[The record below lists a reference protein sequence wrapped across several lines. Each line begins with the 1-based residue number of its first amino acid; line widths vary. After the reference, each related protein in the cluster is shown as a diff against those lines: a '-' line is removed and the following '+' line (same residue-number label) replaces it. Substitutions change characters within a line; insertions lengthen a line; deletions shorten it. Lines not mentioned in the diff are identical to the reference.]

1 MAIQGIQRN
10 RIQMGIQRYRI
21 QGIQRNRIQM
31 GIQRGIQEDTW
42 GYMIE
47 DTGVKQEG
55 TRGYKRIQDD
65 TGR

>member
-1 MAIQGIQRN
+1 
-10 RIQMGIQRYRI
+10 MGIQRYRI